1 MFLNFPGFKIGQ
13 FFLDLHV
20 LSWTFQRFS
29 AFQVVAVAP
38 FGDGISIYLLIC
50 KVEAE
55 EAYLKILMSTI
66 SRKK

>member
-1 MFLNFPGFKIGQ
+1 MILAMFLNFPGFKIGQ

-38 FGDGISIYLLIC
+38 FGDGISIC

-55 EAYLKILMSTI
+55 EAYFKIIMSTV

>member
-1 MFLNFPGFKIGQ
+1 MG
-13 FFLDLHV
+13 V

-38 FGDGISIYLLIC
+38 FGDGISIC

-55 EAYLKILMSTI
+55 EAYFKILMSTV

>member
-29 AFQVVAVAP
+29 AFQVVAVIVAVAP
-38 FGDGISIYLLIC
+38 FGDGISIC

-55 EAYLKILMSTI
+55 EAYFKILMSTV